1 MVILMKNEN
10 KVNLI
15 IVIVVIIL
23 VGGLAFFFLSKN
35 MQTDGVK
42 NINISE
48 LREKINNKDSFMLV
62 ITQDGCTHCK
72 AYLPTIRK
80 IANQYNLTFYDISQ
94 TGLNE
99 EDKTFLK
106 NVANIDGTPTTVFI
120 ENGEEKTTT
129 NRLVG
134 NVPEYRVI
142 EKLKALGYIN
152 E

>member
-1 MVILMKNEN
+1 MKNEN

-23 VGGLAFFFLSKN
+23 VGGLAFFFLRKN

>member
-1 MVILMKNEN
+1 MKNEN

-15 IVIVVIIL
+15 IVIVIIIL

>member
-1 MVILMKNEN
+1 MKNEN